1 MAERRRLGSAKNVA
15 SERAQCRPL
24 SYHTGPSE
32 PQLTSSGRATRA
44 EWLSST
50 HGTKCHDVTAKH
62 TEFRRQRPDT
72 HTEDIATRHATC
84 GLQHQK
90 RPYPPKPWA
99 AVRACAVTLNTK
111 LRVCRRGVI
120 SRKEMVRSASARS
133 TEECVQCGP
142 RSEFGVKEV
151 AHENSGREEEGDRP
165 GSLG

>member
-1 MAERRRLGSAKNVA
+1 VD
-15 SERAQCRPL
+15 
-24 SYHTGPSE
+24 
-32 PQLTSSGRATRA
+32 ATRLA
-44 EWLSST
+44 TLHNIYLIYLILHVPQS
-50 HGTKCHDVTAKH
+50 AY
-62 TEFRRQRPDT
+62 
-72 HTEDIATRHATC
+72 IATRHATC